1 MNWKNNKLTTR
12 FEWKRDRSMSLSF
25 TDIQLTEVKGTE
37 FTFGAGYRWRNFK
50 MPFGIGGGSKKTTS
64 SNDLNLTGDFSIRK
78 NSTIIRKLLENINQP
93 TAGLT
98 VLSFKL
104 AADYVINERFNIRFF
119 FDKTINNP
127 LISTSFPTANTAAGI
142 SVRFTLAQ

>member
-1 MNWKNNKLTTR
+1 M
-12 FEWKRDRSMSLSF
+12 
-25 TDIQLTEVKGTE
+25 
-37 FTFGAGYRWRNFK
+37 FGAGYRWRNFK
-50 MPFGIGGGSKKTTS
+50 MPFKIGGGKKKTTTN
-64 SNDLNLTGDFSIRK
+64 NDLNLTGDFSIRR
-78 NSTIIRKLLENINQP
+78 NSTIIRKLLENIDQP

-98 VLSFKL
+98 ILSFKL
-104 AADYVINERFNIRFF
+104 SADYVVNERFNVRLF